1 MQKARKQDVCELVLP
16 LSLFFY
22 IISGTPLQ
30 WLAFNFST
38 LPKWEQLLQH
48 QENTTKRSG
57 KGYTIIKPLHKLKQV
72 ELPKHA
78 QTPQK
83 FLGKIRE
90 IFVCR
95 LRSTFCSWTCQRRL
109 TRLWGVTSTPL
120 FAPSWSLRSLSLPL
134 ENLSSEMGPQQR
146 ASTKGLLAVQ
156 VSWQLG
162 AGLLPFAVRDGESE
176 LLQGSQGLWE
186 QFGS

>member
-1 MQKARKQDVCELVLP
+1 
-16 LSLFFY
+16 
-22 IISGTPLQ
+22 
-30 WLAFNFST
+30 
-38 LPKWEQLLQH
+38 
-48 QENTTKRSG
+48 
-57 KGYTIIKPLHKLKQV
+57 
-72 ELPKHA
+72 
-78 QTPQK
+78 
-83 FLGKIRE
+83 
-90 IFVCR
+90 
-95 LRSTFCSWTCQRRL
+95 
-109 TRLWGVTSTPL
+109 
-120 FAPSWSLRSLSLPL
+120 LPL